1 MDDTKQPLD
10 KLDEPD
16 DTEEQIIPLDD
27 TTVAPKRSQVQ
38 LLFAKRLTFR
48 QRKLAWRLSIALSL
62 QLLIILVVPNN
73 LTGVRTISTQLYDRL
88 APPPTPTLAPSLD
101 SFYFDVNIPWTQV
114 SIDGRAIHIP
124 AIGSGFPIKLA
135 IGKHT
140 IRWQAAPF
148 QAQSCTITAPVQFYL
163 NDTCVLAT
171 DDLWSFSHA
180 PHAQL
185 LVLHELINT
194 LLVSQQNVLTDVIQK
209 ALEQHDI
216 STTMQPGE
224 MYFGPKGYTS
234 AYQPSRATLRF
245 QLDTSASS
253 SAMTAG
259 RTSLNGMQTYTIN
272 AGDCLILCS
281 IPWQLLLSSP
291 PASIP
296 DGVSPSST
304 WFAFAFTSQS
314 LDYTTMN
321 SSILAQGQPTDY
333 GANIYLS
340 PVLVGISW
348 NGTNWHVKVFFQQ
361 DLAPFYSTIQASS
374 PQQLL
379 YDNPACA
386 AVQNYFMN
394 IGPIFSQ
401 IRFMPAPNT
410 ADGCLAIA
418 TWNPASNTI
427 APQSPYFWFLDRFGI
442 LFAVNAA
449 ATHQKF
455 ISDYLQ
461 ANPYVQHLAQHLS
474 TLPGVVVNLG

>member
-1 MDDTKQPLD
+1 MDNTKQPLD
-10 KLDEPD
+10 ELDKPD
-16 DTEEQIIPLDD
+16 DTEEQIVPLDESPA
-27 TTVAPKRSQVQ
+27 TPKRSQ
-38 LLFAKRLTFR
+38 LPFAKRLTFR
-48 QRKLAWRLSIALSL
+48 QRKIAWRLSIALC
-62 QLLIILVVPNN
+62 LLLLTTLVVPGG
-73 LTGVRTISTQLYDRL
+73 LVGVSNATTQLYDTIV
-88 APPPTPTLAPSLD
+88 PPPMPTFAPELD
-101 SFYFDVNIPWTQV
+101 SFYFDVNVPWTQV
-114 SIDGRAIHIP
+114 SIDGQNIHIP
-124 AIGSGFPIKLA
+124 AIGSGAPVKLA

-140 IRWQAAPF
+140 VRWQAPPF
-148 QAQSCTITAPVQFYL
+148 QAQSCTITVPVQFYL
-163 NDTCVLAT
+163 NDTCILAT

-185 LVLHELINT
+185 LVLHESIST

-209 ALEQHDI
+209 ALEQHDT
-216 STTMQPGE
+216 STTVQPGE
-224 MYFGPKGYTS
+224 MYFGPKGYTF
-234 AYQPSRATLRF
+234 AYQPLRATLRF
-245 QLDTSASS
+245 QLDNSASS

-259 RTSLNGMQTYTIN
+259 RTSINGMQTYTIN
-272 AGDCLILCS
+272 AEDCLILCS

-321 SSILAQGQPTDY
+321 SSILAQSQPTDY
-333 GANIYLS
+333 GASIYLS

-386 AVQNYFMN
+386 GVQNYFMN

-401 IRFMPAPNT
+401 IRFIPAPNA

-418 TWNPASNTI
+418 TWNPASNTT
-427 APQSPYFWFLDRFGI
+427 PPHSPYSGFSTASASF
-442 LFAVNAA
+442 
-449 ATHQKF
+449 T
-455 ISDYLQ
+455 
-461 ANPYVQHLAQHLS
+461 LS
-474 TLPGVVVNLG
+474 TPPPLRSLLPMFHRPMLTSNISPNNFQSCRAW

>member
-10 KLDEPD
+10 KPD
-16 DTEEQIIPLDD
+16 DTEEQIVPLDEAPV
-27 TTVAPKRSQVQ
+27 TPKRSQ
-38 LLFAKRLTFR
+38 LPFAKRLTFR
-48 QRKLAWRLSIALSL
+48 QRKISWRLSIALCL
-62 QLLIILVVPNN
+62 LLLIILVVPNSLASVSN
-73 LTGVRTISTQLYDRL
+73 VTAQLYDRL
-88 APPPTPTLAPSLD
+88 APPPTPTIAPGLD
-101 SFYFDVNIPWTQV
+101 TFYFDMNIPWTQV
-114 SIDGRAIHIP
+114 SIDGRNIHIP
-124 AIGSGFPIKLA
+124 TIGSGAPVRLSP
-135 IGKHT
+135 GKH
-140 IRWQAAPF
+140 IVRWNAAPF
-148 QAQSCTITAPVQFYL
+148 QAQSCFVTVPVQFYL

-171 DDLWSFSHA
+171 DDLSSFSHA

-185 LVLHELINT
+185 LVLHESIST
-194 LLVSQQNVLTDVIQK
+194 LPVSQQNVLTDVIQK

-216 STTMQPGE
+216 STTVQPGE

-259 RTSLNGMQTYTIN
+259 RTSINGMQTYTIN
-272 AGDCLILCS
+272 AEDCLILCS

-291 PASIP
+291 PSSIP
-296 DGVSPSST
+296 DGVSLSST

-333 GANIYLS
+333 GASIYFS
-340 PVLVGISW
+340 PVLVGISR

-361 DLAPFYSTIQASS
+361 DLVPFYSTIQASS

-379 YDNPACA
+379 YNNPACA

-394 IGPIFSQ
+394 IGPIFSH
-401 IRFMPAPNT
+401 IRFTPAPNA

-427 APQSPYFWFLDRFGI
+427 PPQSPYLWFLDRFGI

-461 ANPYVQHLAQHLS
+461 ANPYVQHLAQQLS
-474 TLPGVVVNLG
+474 TLPGVVINLG